1 MAKTTIHHILDELAE
16 AAIDYRDKGGISKSN
31 SGASM

>member
-1 MAKTTIHHILDELAE
+1 MAKTTIHRILDELAE
-16 AAIDYRDKGGISKSN
+16 AATDRRDRGGISKSN